1 METVGKSIGIKKQ
14 MDGNLAREAVSKLI
28 DPKGVNQINWHV
40 PSYDAPVLIDPQ
52 PLLAKYGVHKRHQ
65 HISFTLI
72 RNYGNVN
79 QCDKQSFEETYKYAK
94 SIKNAVDT
102 GRGLILQ
109 GKVGTGKTTLAI
121 ATLRMAV
128 QRGIRCLFVNNISL
142 NDKLLNLL
150 NSDRKELANYDK
162 LLRTV
167 PLLVIDDF
175 GAESDR
181 NNHSWIV
188 EKMESIIGERYDR
201 MLPTIITTNLTKDE
215 IKKRY
220 NERIYDRLRDTCN
233 LVTFRGQ
240 SLRGNK
246 EELNESRNA

>member
-1 METVGKSIGIKKQ
+1 MEPIGKSIGITKQ
-14 MDGNLAREAVSKLI
+14 MDGNLAREAVSQLI
-28 DPKGVNQINWHV
+28 DPKGVNQITWHV
-40 PSYDAPVLIDPQ
+40 PSYDAPVLIDLE
-52 PLLAKYGVHKRHQ
+52 PLLAKYGVQKRHQ

-72 RNYGNVN
+72 KNYGNVN
-79 QCDKQSFEETYKYAK
+79 ECDKQSFEETYKYAQN
-94 SIKNAVDT
+94 IRNAVDT

-181 NNHSWIV
+181 NSKSWLV

-215 IKKRY
+215 IKARY
-220 NERIYDRLRDTCN
+220 NERIYDRLRDTCD
-233 LVTFRGQ
+233 LLIFRGK
-240 SLRGNK
+240 SLRGS
-246 EELNESRNA
+246 NETRNA

>member
-1 METVGKSIGIKKQ
+1 MDPVGKLIGITKPMNGDDIQKWLA
-14 MDGNLAREAVSKLI
+14 DILGNPRKDNVECYVKVEYDDPVYI
-28 DPKGVNQINWHV
+28 DPK
-40 PSYDAPVLIDPQ
+40 PMLER
-52 PLLAKYGVHKRHQ
+52 YGVHKRHQ
-65 HISFTLI
+65 HISFEWI
-72 RNYGNVN
+72 KENGKPNECNKESYGKAYQYGRNVMSAI
-79 QCDKQSFEETYKYAK
+79 DS
-94 SIKNAVDT
+94 
-102 GRGLILQ
+102 GRGIILK
-109 GKVGTGKTTLAI
+109 GTVGTGKTTLAI
-121 ATLRMAV
+121 AIMRKAV
-128 QRGIRCLFVNNISL
+128 EQGIRCLFVNNISL

-201 MLPTIITTNLTKDE
+201 MLPTVITTNLTKDD

-220 NERIYDRLRDTCN
+220 NERIYDRLRDTCD

-246 EELNESRNA
+246 EENNER

>member
-1 METVGKSIGIKKQ
+1 MEPIGKSIGITKQ
-14 MDGNLAREAVSKLI
+14 MDGNLAREAVSQLI
-28 DPKGVNQINWHV
+28 DPKGVNQITWHV
-40 PSYDAPVLIDPQ
+40 PSYDAPVLIDPE
-52 PLLAKYGVHKRHQ
+52 PLLAKYGVQKRHQ

-72 RNYGNVN
+72 KNYGNVN
-79 QCDKQSFEETYKYAK
+79 ECDKQSFEETYKYAQN
-94 SIKNAVDT
+94 IRNAVDT

-181 NNHSWIV
+181 NSKSWLV

-215 IKKRY
+215 IKARY
-220 NERIYDRLRDTCN
+220 NERIYDRLRDTCD
-233 LVTFRGQ
+233 LLIFRGK
-240 SLRGNK
+240 SLRGS
-246 EELNESRNA
+246 NETRNA

>member
-1 METVGKSIGIKKQ
+1 M
-14 MDGNLAREAVSKLI
+14 SKLI
-28 DPKGVNQINWHV
+28 DPKGVNELNWCK
-40 PSYDAPVLIDPQ
+40 PTYDTPVLIDPVL
-52 PLLAKYGVHKRHQ
+52 LLAKYGVQKRHQ

-72 RNYGNVN
+72 KNYGNVN
-79 QCDKQSFEETYKYAK
+79 ECDKQSFEEAYQYGKAIR
-94 SIKNAVDT
+94 SAIDT
-102 GRGLILQ
+102 GKGLILQ

-121 ATLRMAV
+121 AILRMAV
-128 QRGIRCLFVNNISL
+128 QSGIRCLFVNNISL

-150 NSDRKELANYDK
+150 NSDRKELANYDT

-201 MLPTIITTNLTKDE
+201 MLPTIITTNLTKDD

-220 NERIYDRLRDTCN
+220 NERIYDRLRDTCE

-246 EELNESRNA
+246 EGLDESRNV